1 MGCVSSKKIRC
12 DSPTY
17 DEVCSI
23 SCIGNGSRKRSS
35 RHPVLTEEIVVV
47 KTEAEGGRESE
58 AESKRRNYKDA
69 SRESKR
75 EKHAYY
81 GRQSESDLI
90 AAGWPSWLTA
100 VAAEAID
107 GWVPLRADA
116 YERLD
121 KIGQGTYSNV
131 YRARDLKTNKIVAVK
146 KVRFDNFQAES
157 VRFMSREIMILRMM
171 DHPNVMKLEGI
182 ITSRLSCTIYLVFEY
197 MEHDLAGL
205 LSSPEITFTESQIKC
220 YMKQLLSGL
229 DHCHSRGIMHRDI
242 KSSNILVN
250 NQGVLKIADFGLA
263 YFTRPKNRE
272 PLTSRVVTLW
282 YRPPELLLG
291 STNYEGEV
299 DLWSAGCVFAELFMG
314 RPILKGRTEVEQ
326 LHKIFRLCGTPADEY
341 WRASRLPLASM
352 FKPQQPYDSTLR
364 ERCAE
369 LPETAVDLIESL
381 LAIQPAKRGT
391 AASALQSEYFNTRP
405 YACDPSSMPKFPPNK
420 EMDAK
425 AREDER
431 RMKGLSARQE
441 AAAVSRNPRRMRKT
455 LHETSD
461 FCKLAEEEIEE
472 ENAGAVQKSNN
483 GSSKKAARSG
493 MLAPRAASKQS
504 LDTKSDI
511 SATSN
516 STQDSITSTK
526 SVPVQ
531 RHKQLPIFMRLSNNK
546 STSKSLKSVNS
557 NPILHQEYASFD
569 QSATRTDS
577 LVRIR

>member
-17 DEVCSI
+17 DEVCST
-23 SCIGNGSRKRSS
+23 SCIGNGNRKWSR
-35 RHPVLTEEIVVV
+35 RHPSLTEEILVV
-47 KTEAEGGRESE
+47 KAEAETEAEGGRESE
-58 AESKRRNYKDA
+58 AETKRRNHKDS

-75 EKHAYY
+75 EKKHAYY

-205 LSSPEITFTESQIKC
+205 LSCPDITFTESQIKC
-220 YMKQLLSGL
+220 HMKQLLSGL

-291 STNYEGEV
+291 STKYGGEV
-299 DLWSAGCVFAELFMG
+299 DLWSAGCVFAELFLG

-326 LHKIFRLCGTPADEY
+326 LHKIFRLCGTPANEY

-352 FKPQQPYDSTLR
+352 FKPQHPYDSTLR

-381 LAIQPAKRGT
+381 LGIQPAKRGT

-431 RMKGLSARQE
+431 RMKGLSTRQE

-461 FCKLAEEEIEE
+461 FCNLVEEENEE
-472 ENAGAVQKSNN
+472 ENAGAVQKSNK
-483 GSSKKAARSG
+483 GGSKKAARSG

-511 SATSN
+511 SAASN

-531 RHKQLPIFMRLSNNK
+531 RHKQLPVFTRLSNNN

-557 NPILHQEYASFD
+557 NPILHQEYA
-569 QSATRTDS
+569 
-577 LVRIR
+577 